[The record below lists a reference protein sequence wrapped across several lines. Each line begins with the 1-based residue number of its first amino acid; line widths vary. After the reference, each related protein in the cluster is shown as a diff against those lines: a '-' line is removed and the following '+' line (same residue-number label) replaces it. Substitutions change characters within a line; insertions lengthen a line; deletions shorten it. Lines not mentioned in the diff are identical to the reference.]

1 MGADNC
7 TTLPDDSMRCFTFPS
22 VGPVDTD
29 DRNDEGN
36 DAEDDDNDADDDD
49 RGVDDGPTD
58 IPIVE

>member
-1 MGADNC
+1 
-7 TTLPDDSMRCFTFPS
+7 MRCFTFPS